1 MASQSLLRMK
11 ELDAVNLMLMT
22 IGEYKVND
30 LTNLAG
36 RSDAAVARDILTN
49 TSRQVQSKG
58 WTFNTD
64 FDVVLKPDGST
75 QMIELGGD
83 DLRVDTTATVRDSTK
98 DIVERANKLY
108 DRQNNSFLFT
118 ENITV
123 NLVKYFNFED
133 LPEAARRFIVI
144 RSARIFHDRVVGS
157 GELHRFFQEDEGQA
171 WSELLEYES
180 NVGDY
185 NIFDTYD
192 VYRVVERDRGNA
204 LLS

>member
-1 MASQSLLRMK
+1 MK

>member
-144 RSARIFHDRVVGS
+144 KSARIFHDRVVGS

-192 VYRVVERDRGNA
+192 VYRVVERDRGTA

>member
-1 MASQSLLRMK
+1 MADLKRMS

-30 LTNLAG
+30 LINLAG
-36 RSDAAVARDILTN
+36 RSDAAIAKDILNN
-49 TSRQVQSKG
+49 TSRAVQSKG

-64 FDVVLKPDGST
+64 FDVILAPDTEG
-75 QMIELGGD
+75 QIELGTSI
-83 DLRVDTTATVRDSTK
+83 LRIDTTSVVRSSQK
-98 DIVERANKLY
+98 DIIERENKLY
-108 DRQNNSFLFT
+108 DRQNNTHVFAD
-118 ENITV
+118 NVTV
-123 NLVKYFNFED
+123 NTVTYFNFQS
-133 LPEAARRFIVI
+133 LPEAARRFIAI
-144 RSARIFHDRVVGS
+144 RSARVFHDRVVGS

-185 NIFDTYD
+185 TIFDAYD
-192 VYRVVERDRGNA
+192 VYRVVERDAGTA

>member
-1 MASQSLLRMK
+1 MADLKRMS

-30 LTNLAG
+30 LINLAG
-36 RSDAAVARDILTN
+36 RSDAAIAKDILNN
-49 TSRQVQSKG
+49 TSRAVQSKG

-64 FDVVLKPDGST
+64 FDVILAPDTEG
-75 QMIELGGD
+75 QIELGTSI
-83 DLRVDTTATVRDSTK
+83 LRIDTTSVVRSSQK
-98 DIVERANKLY
+98 DIIERANKLY
-108 DRQNNSFLFT
+108 DRQNNTHIFT
-118 ENITV
+118 DNVTV
-123 NLVKYFNFED
+123 NTVTYFNFED
-133 LPEAARRFIVI
+133 LPEAARRFIAI
-144 RSARIFHDRVVGS
+144 RSARVFHDRVVGS

-185 NIFDTYD
+185 TIFDAYD
-192 VYRVVERDRGNA
+192 VYRVVERDAGTA

>member
-192 VYRVVERDRGNA
+192 VYRVVERDRGTA

>member
-49 TSRQVQSKG
+49 TSRAVQSKG

-64 FDVVLKPDGST
+64 FDRVLKPDGST

-108 DRQNNSFLFT
+108 DRQNNTFLFT

-133 LPEAARRFIVI
+133 LPEAARRYISI
-144 RSARIFHDRVVGS
+144 KSARIFHDRVVGS

-171 WSELLEYES
+171 WSELLEYDS

-192 VYRVVERDRGNA
+192 VYRVVERNRGTA

>member
-1 MASQSLLRMK
+1 MADLKRMS
-11 ELDAVNLMLMT
+11 ELEAVNLMLMT

-30 LTNLAG
+30 LINLAG
-36 RSDAAVARDILTN
+36 RSDAAIAKDILTN
-49 TSRQVQSKG
+49 TSRAVQSKG

-64 FDVVLKPDGST
+64 FDVILVPDT
-75 QMIELGGD
+75 NDQIELGGSI
-83 DLRVDTTATVRDSTK
+83 LRIDTTNTVRSSEK
-98 DIVERANKLY
+98 DIIERDNKLY
-108 DRQNNSFLFT
+108 DRQNNTYIFAD
-118 ENITV
+118 NVTV
-123 NLVKYFNFED
+123 NTVTYFNFES
-133 LPEAARRFIVI
+133 LPEAARRFIAI
-144 RSARIFHDRVVGS
+144 RSARVFHDRVVGS

-171 WSELLEYES
+171 WSELIEYES